1 MYVILEIIE
10 NFYNGAKEKVAEL
23 IDSIKEH
30 IKSLVTGLLISVIT
44 EVIIAFFNLIGLL
57 NHLLKNP
64 YTTGLYYPIVLL
76 NLIFAL
82 IIPALLIAEKF
93 ATLKD
98 FEKLEEKFDVLNNIG
113 NATSYS
119 IGYFSVI
126 ASIYYIFPNYFPKYT
141 YLFGITTGNIIVE
154 VVFFVIAMLIILK
167 LNSDF

>member
-44 EVIIAFFNLIGLL
+44 EVIIAIFYLIGLL
-57 NHLLKNP
+57 NHLLN
-64 YTTGLYYPIVLL
+64 YTTGLYYPVVLL

-82 IIPALLIAEKF
+82 IIPASLIATEKF
-93 ATLKD
+93 STLKN
-98 FEKLEEKFDVLNNIG
+98 FEKLEEKFDVSNGIG

-126 ASIYYIFPNYFPKYT
+126 ASIYYIFPKYA

-154 VVFFVIAMLIILK
+154 VVFFVIAMFIILK

>member
-1 MYVILEIIE
+1 MVLEIIE

-23 IDSIKEH
+23 IDRIKEH
-30 IKSLVTGLLISVIT
+30 INSLVTGLLISVIT
-44 EVIIAFFNLIGLL
+44 EVIITIFYLIGLL
-57 NHLLKNP
+57 NHLLN
-64 YTTGLYYPIVLL
+64 YTTGLYYPVVLL

-82 IIPALLIAEKF
+82 IIPASLIATEKF
-93 ATLKD
+93 STLKN
-98 FEKLEEKFDVLNNIG
+98 FEKLEEKFDVLNGIG

-126 ASIYYIFPNYFPKYT
+126 ASIYYISPKYFPKYA